1 MNNLRNIYFLGIGGI
16 GMSALARYFH
26 ARDVKVSG
34 YDLNE
39 SDLTRKLQQEGIRV
53 FYQTDE
59 NRIDEKIDLV
69 IYTPAIPEDHPELL
83 KALKL
88 RLPVKKRSEVL
99 GELTRRKKTIAVGG
113 THGKTTISSIIAH
126 LLKSN
131 EIKVSA
137 FVGGIMKNFNSNYL
151 DEEGSEYMV
160 VEADEF
166 DRSFL
171 QLHPEI
177 AVVSSI
183 DADHLDI
190 YKEKYGLE
198 QAFRLF
204 IRNIKTGGRLVMKYG
219 LPLQRP
225 ASIQTYTYGQNKE
238 ATYRFSHQK
247 EKGEFLY
254 SYSGLDMEI
263 RDLSLKVP
271 GWHNAENA
279 LAAAIAGQLC
289 GLKDEEIKKGLESW
303 SGVKRRFD
311 IRIHNKNNIYIDD
324 YAHHPNEI
332 IACLEAVR
340 KMFPGRKITGIFQ
353 PHLYS
358 RTRDFMDEFAKSLE
372 LLDELYLLDIYPAR
386 EKPIEGVD
394 SKKLFNKI
402 KLEKKYLCKK
412 EEMPERIRHKKPG
425 LLLTI
430 GAGDIDRLVEP
441 LEKILKE

>member
-26 ARDVKVSG
+26 ARDVKVRG
-34 YDLNE
+34 YDLTE
-39 SDLTRKLQQEGIRV
+39 SDLTLQLQQEGIQV
-53 FYQTDE
+53 FYQSDE

-88 RLPVKKRSEVL
+88 KLPVKKRSEVL
-99 GELTRRKKTIAVGG
+99 GELTREKKTIAVGG

-131 EIKVSA
+131 GIKVSA

-151 DEEGSEYMV
+151 DEEGAEYMV

-177 AVVSSI
+177 AVVSSV

-198 QAFRLF
+198 QAFGLF
-204 IRNIKTGGRLVMKYG
+204 IKNIKTGGALIMKYG
-219 LPLQRP
+219 LPLQRTT
-225 ASIQTYTYGQNKE
+225 SIQTYTYGNNKE
-238 ATYRFSHQK
+238 ATYRFLHK
-247 EKGEFLY
+247 EEKGEFLY
-254 SYSGLDMEI
+254 SFSGLDMEI
-263 RDLSLKVP
+263 RNLSLRVP

-303 SGVKRRFD
+303 KGVKRRFD
-311 IRIHNKNNIYIDD
+311 IRVHNKNNIYIDD

-332 IACLEAVR
+332 KACLQAVG

-394 SKKLFNKI
+394 SEKLFNKI
-402 KLEKKYLCKK
+402 KLEKKHLCKK
-412 EEMPERIRHKKPG
+412 EEMPERIRHKKPE